1 MEPVEV
7 AAEAKAG
14 AEESSD
20 EPLHSS
26 EEEDLCKRGRAVE
39 SEAEA
44 HVEEKPAADDDSSSS
59 ESSSDDFP
67 TKRKKVIC
75 AIIAERGLKG
85 RSAWNEG
92 FKIAKAEGLLPQPA
106 AKAKAKAKSK
116 AASKRKVEDAE
127 ADEKVEDADAG
138 EKVHDA
144 DKKVEAP
151 AKKKVRG
158 REPKEDTVKLLQKI
172 YSGGELDTLTE
183 LKAAKVA
190 QKTLDR
196 QVTRLTQAG
205 KSADAVQAN
214 SVKVRRAILAGHEK
228 LQLPVTKGIHNKK
241 ADAIKAIEAIVEDAD
256 ALAEDGARERK
267 RGDELEQKVAAL
279 EAELARLR
287 GGAA

>member
-26 EEEDLCKRGRAVE
+26 EEEDLREGGRAVE

-44 HVEEKPAADDDSSSS
+44 HEEEKPAADDDSSSS

-116 AASKRKVEDAE
+116 AASKRKVEDA
-127 ADEKVEDADAG
+127 DAG
-138 EKVHDA
+138 EKVQDA
-144 DKKVEAP
+144 DEKVEAP

-228 LQLPVTKGIHNKK
+228 LQLPVTKGIHGKK

>member
-1 MEPVEV
+1 MASSGGRVPTQPEHPH
-7 AAEAKAG
+7 
-14 AEESSD
+14 AEE
-20 EPLHSS
+20 EQ
-26 EEEDLCKRGRAVE
+26 
-39 SEAEA
+39 
-44 HVEEKPAADDDSSSS
+44 ADGPGCQTDTQGGD
-59 ESSSDDFP
+59 
-67 TKRKKVIC
+67 
-75 AIIAERGLKG
+75 
-85 RSAWNEG
+85 
-92 FKIAKAEGLLPQPA
+92 EGLRPIG
-106 AKAKAKAKSK
+106 
-116 AASKRKVEDAE
+116 E
-127 ADEKVEDADAG
+127 VEDADAG
-138 EKVHDA
+138 EKVQDA
-144 DKKVEAP
+144 DEKVEAP
-151 AKKKVRG
+151 ATKKVRG

-190 QKTLDR
+190 LKSLDR
-196 QVTRLTQAG
+196 QVARLTQAG